1 MTGAEAEGIEA
12 CSELLRDIAT
22 IPGVSGVNFVA
33 AGNLARIP
41 DVVQRSGVKN
51 S

>member
-1 MTGAEAEGIEA
+1 
-12 CSELLRDIAT
+12 
-22 IPGVSGVNFVA
+22 VSGVNFVA